1 MTDDEQ
7 PVPETDSS
15 GDEQPVPEGESDGD
29 GDGELNSDAESEKE
43 ARTDPRSNSRSG
55 EGPLD
60 LEKERILTALQ
71 RGALLAFAV
80 LILVA
85 GSGLY
90 SSLGAI
96 IDTWVADRYQP
107 IARAGVNLAILCVA
121 IGGVVATLRR
131 LS

>member
-7 PVPETDSS
+7 PTAEGKSNGNGGSS
-15 GDEQPVPEGESDGD
+15 P
-29 GDGELNSDAESEKE
+29 DAEGGNET
-43 ARTDPRSNSRSG
+43 ATDPQSDSRTG
-55 EGPLD
+55 EESIGLD
-60 LEKERILTALQ
+60 IEKERILTALQ
-71 RGALLAFAV
+71 WGALFAFAV

-107 IARAGVNLAILCVA
+107 IARAGVNLAILSAA

-131 LS
+131 L